1 MENMSQLFF
10 WIFDNFKQLQS
21 MKVGKFAVVS
31 GSWTSNW
38 RNWNPFGR
46 FSRTVS
52 WISNNLSVGF
62 SSLTSATVKSIVWLL
77 VRGLGFPRSVTIK
90 MISKVFSSMASKSS
104 DSSSTIIASPSMLES
119 GINGPLTTA
128 LSVQLVQSARIHVWF
143 VTFVRWSLAK
153 VFWIFRLHYFNCQ

>member
-21 MKVGKFAVVS
+21 IKVSKLAVVS

-62 SSLTSATVKSIVWLL
+62 SSLTSVTVKSSIWLL
-77 VRGLGFPRSVTIK
+77 VRGSGFPRSVTIK
-90 MISKVFSSMASKSS
+90 MISKVFSSTASKSS

-119 GINGPLTTA
+119 GISGPWTTVQ
-128 LSVQLVQSARIHVWF
+128 SVQLVQSARIHVWF
-143 VTFVRWSLAK
+143 ANFFPWSLAK